1 MLNIKIIC
9 VGKLKEKYWKEAVS
23 EYSKRLNAYCKLTIN
38 EVRDEKISD
47 SNSSADEEKVKDME
61 GKQILK
67 NIKDSDYVICLDLSG
82 EELNSLQLSEKLE
95 KLALTGTNQIDFII
109 GGSLGIGKE
118 VLDKADE
125 KMSFSKLTFPHQMI
139 RTILLEQIYRAFKIS
154 RGEVYHK

>member
-38 EVRDEKISD
+38 EVRDEKIS
-47 SNSSADEEKVKDME
+47 
-61 GKQILK
+61 
-67 NIKDSDYVICLDLSG
+67 
-82 EELNSLQLSEKLE
+82 
-95 KLALTGTNQIDFII
+95 

-118 VLDKADE
+118 VLDRADE

>member
-23 EYSKRLNAYCKLTIN
+23 EYSKRLNAYCKLAIN

-47 SNSSADEEKVKDME
+47 SNSSTDKEKVKDME
-61 GKQILK
+61 EKQILK
-67 NIKDSDYVICLDLSG
+67 NIKDSEYVICLDLSG
-82 EELNSLQLSEKLE
+82 EELNSIQLSEKLE
-95 KLALTGTNQIDFII
+95 KLALTGTNQVDFII

-118 VLDKADE
+118 VLDRADE

>member
-95 KLALTGTNQIDFII
+95 KLALTGINQIDFII

-118 VLDKADE
+118 VLDRADE

>member
-67 NIKDSDYVICLDLSG
+67 NIKDSEYVICLDLSG
-82 EELNSLQLSEKLE
+82 EELNSIQLSEKLE
-95 KLALTGTNQIDFII
+95 KLALMGTNQVDFII

-118 VLDKADE
+118 VLDRADE

>member
-23 EYSKRLNAYCKLTIN
+23 EYSKRLNAYCKLTMN

-118 VLDKADE
+118 VLDRADE

>member
-67 NIKDSDYVICLDLSG
+67 NIKDSEYVICLDLSG
-82 EELNSLQLSEKLE
+82 EELNSIQLSEKLE
-95 KLALTGTNQIDFII
+95 KLALTGTNQVDFII

-118 VLDKADE
+118 VLDRADE

>member
-67 NIKDSDYVICLDLSG
+67 NIKDSEYVICLDLSG

-118 VLDKADE
+118 VLDRADE

>member
-1 MLNIKIIC
+1 MLNIKILC

-118 VLDKADE
+118 VLDRADE

>member
-82 EELNSLQLSEKLE
+82 EELNSLQLSEKLD

-118 VLDKADE
+118 VLDRADE

>member
-67 NIKDSDYVICLDLSG
+67 NIKDSEYVICLDLSG

-95 KLALTGTNQIDFII
+95 KLALTGTNQVDFII

-118 VLDKADE
+118 VLDRADE

>member
-118 VLDKADE
+118 VLDRADE

>member
-95 KLALTGTNQIDFII
+95 KLALTGTNQVDFII

-118 VLDKADE
+118 VLDRADE